1 MSKPSIKTE
10 PFVGSY
16 RFIVSFKNDI
26 NYNVLQKKLID
37 KNKNVEISLTAKEID
52 LLDYLIKNNRV
63 VANEELKAAIWENE
77 YEATESA
84 LKNLL
89 NKIRKK
95 IGKESIINISGVGYK
110 LDY

>member
-1 MSKPSIKTE
+1 M
-10 PFVGSY
+10 
-16 RFIVSFKNDI
+16 
-26 NYNVLQKKLID
+26 QKKLID
-37 KNKNVEISLTAKEID
+37 KNKNLEISLTAKEID

>member
-1 MSKPSIKTE
+1 M
-10 PFVGSY
+10 
-16 RFIVSFKNDI
+16 
-26 NYNVLQKKLID
+26 QKKLID
-37 KNKNVEISLTAKEID
+37 KNKNLEISLTAKEID

-63 VANEELKAAIWENE
+63 VASEELKTAIWENE

-89 NKIRKK
+89 KK

>member
-1 MSKPSIKTE
+1 
-10 PFVGSY
+10 
-16 RFIVSFKNDI
+16 
-26 NYNVLQKKLID
+26 LQKKLID
-37 KNKNVEISLTAKEID
+37 KNKNLEISLTAKEID

>member
-1 MSKPSIKTE
+1 M
-10 PFVGSY
+10 
-16 RFIVSFKNDI
+16 
-26 NYNVLQKKLID
+26 QKKLID
-37 KNKNVEISLTAKEID
+37 KNKNLEISLTAKEID

-63 VANEELKAAIWENE
+63 VASEELKTAIWENE